1 MKPSGLV
8 LALALLLAMPQYLFT
23 QEAKPITAWEAKDHI
38 GESATVCGKVVETRY
53 LPSRPGSPTFLDL
66 DEATPNPIFTIVI
79 WGSDRSTKFGSAEAA
94 YKDTTL
100 CVSGPISSSSGTAE
114 IVARNP
120 EQIKVKRRAKDCD

>member
-1 MKPSGLV
+1 MNRVPLA
-8 LALALLLAMPQYLFT
+8 LALALLIATPQHLFT

-38 GESATVCGKVVETRY
+38 GESATVCGKVVGTRY
-53 LPSRPGSPTFLDL
+53 LPSRPGSPTFLNL
-66 DEATPNPIFTIVI
+66 DQTDPNPIFAIVI
-79 WGSDRSTKFGSAEAA
+79 WGSDRSTKFGSADEA

-100 CVSGPISSSSGTAE
+100 CVSGTISSSSGVPE

>member
-1 MKPSGLV
+1 MKLSS
-8 LALALLLAMPQYLFT
+8 LALTLVLLLATAQHLFA

-38 GESATVCGKVVETRY
+38 GERATVCGKVVETRY
-53 LPSRPGSPTFLDL
+53 LPSRPGNPTFLDL
-66 DEATPNPIFTIVI
+66 EEATPNPIFTIVI

>member
-1 MKPSGLV
+1 MKASSLA
-8 LALALLLAMPQYLFT
+8 LALALLLAMPQHLFT

-53 LPSRPGSPTFLDL
+53 LPSRPGNPTFLSL
-66 DEATPNPIFTIVI
+66 EEATPNPIFTIVI
-79 WGSDRSTKFGSAEAA
+79 WGSDRSTKFGSADAA

-100 CVSGPISSSSGTAE
+100 CVSGTISNSSGMPE